1 MRTLLLIAWCSSLVA
16 CACAGRSAAAP
27 SDARAQVEPAP
38 LLPPSAFPRDV
49 QWRQRVTASWPTGTH
64 SFDAVLQKRA
74 GELILVGLSPLGMP
88 GFVLRLREDRSIG
101 VENHTG
107 RALPFEPSYVLA
119 DVERVFFPWLPE
131 DRTHVDGERSGMVAG
146 MQVHERVV
154 AGRIALRSFER
165 VTPRGTERVRI
176 EYSGWQAGQDAP
188 ARAALTNSALRYG
201 LTIETIEQAR
211 LQ

>member
-1 MRTLLLIAWCSSLVA
+1 MRTLFLIACASSLL
-16 CACAGRSAAAP
+16 ACAGSAANP
-27 SDARAQVEPAP
+27 PNDARAHVEPAP
-38 LLPPSAFPRDV
+38 LLPPSAFPHDV
-49 QWRQRVTASWPTGTH
+49 QWRQRVTANWPTGKH
-64 SFDAVLQKRA
+64 SFDAVLQKRS

-88 GFVLRLREDRSIG
+88 GFVLRLREDRSID

-107 RALPFEPSYVLA
+107 KDLPFEPSYVLA

-131 DRTHVDGERSGMVAG
+131 DAAHADGERHGLVAG
-146 MQVHERVV
+146 TQVSERFV
-154 AGRIALRSFER
+154 AGRLAARSFER
-165 VTPRGTERVRI
+165 VTAGGSESVRI
-176 EYSGWQAGQDAP
+176 EYSGWREGQDAP